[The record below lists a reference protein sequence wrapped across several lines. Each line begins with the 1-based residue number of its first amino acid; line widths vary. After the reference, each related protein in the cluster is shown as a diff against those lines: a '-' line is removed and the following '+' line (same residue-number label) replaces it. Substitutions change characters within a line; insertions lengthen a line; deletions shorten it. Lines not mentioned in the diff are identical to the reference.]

1 MIKPGPN
8 YRMPKSIK
16 RQLAVIV
23 DPHRQGEIRRIMIQ
37 ADLVGRQDASRK
49 NHQKNGQPHKKK
61 AHLDRGLD
69 GTCPDG

>member
-23 DPHRQGEIRRIMIQ
+23 DPQYRGEIRRLMIQ
-37 ADLVGRQDASRK
+37 ADLASRIAAPR
-49 NHQKNGQPHKKK
+49 QKNS
-61 AHLDRGLD
+61 DRS
-69 GTCPDG
+69 PVI

>member
-1 MIKPGPN
+1 MIKSGPN

-37 ADLVGRQDASRK
+37 ADLVGQQDASRK
-49 NHQKNGQPHKKK
+49 NHQKN
-61 AHLDRGLD
+61 
-69 GTCPDG
+69 